1 MKEFFRKLM
10 VSLKRR
16 PHNIP
21 LVGLLLAFLYFALN
35 LTKISDTTAKIQG
48 ANMGLSAFVIM
59 LFSILVFVCF
69 MNSFPRRQKPNIIM
83 LCVTY
88 LMLGCIVLADFNYRR
103 CILNAYATEGFADVV
118 AKNPYISQAQSVIS
132 VHMILILCVA
142 VLIALIPVYSKLLK
156 KINTNIDLEYS
167 GKMADIE
174 IEE

>member
-21 LVGLLLAFLYFALN
+21 LVGLLIAFLFYALN

-69 MNSFPRRQKPNIIM
+69 MNSFPRRQKPNILM
-83 LCVTY
+83 LCITY
-88 LMLGCIVLADFNYRR
+88 LMLGCIALADMNYRKG
-103 CILNAYATEGFADVV
+103 ILNAYASDGFADVV
-118 AKNPYISQAQSVIS
+118 AKNPYISQAQNVIS
-132 VHMILILCVA
+132 VHMILILVVA

-167 GKMADIE
+167 EKMAEIE
-174 IEE
+174 IED